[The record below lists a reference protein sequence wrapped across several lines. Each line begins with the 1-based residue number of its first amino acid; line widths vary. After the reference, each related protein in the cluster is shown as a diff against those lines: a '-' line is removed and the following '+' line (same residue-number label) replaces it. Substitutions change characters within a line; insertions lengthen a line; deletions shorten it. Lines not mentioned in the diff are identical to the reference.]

1 MSLVRGINYYRI
13 NKPITSSS
21 KFIYSLVLRCPQN
34 LNNNCVSVRY
44 ATTVSNNDYD
54 IDLITLKRKG
64 GNISES
70 TSNSSFGDSNS
81 NNAESAAFTALLKPS
96 GYDYFEEKFKKEL
109 QLLKDHLLRVNK
121 NVMDPDFDTNTI
133 DVEGILNRFKIVA
146 QYGKSFRQSKE
157 KLATVLLFI
166 TTMKRNPKYLQFF
179 IEDDLRK
186 DIVIPKKKAVALDK
200 ENFHITKDDGD
211 DDVISVINN
220 VGKAF
225 HASNT
230 KASHDD
236 GSVADKPT
244 ASNNLG
250 SFLKQTHS
258 LKSKAAVASSNKGDI
273 ETVTTDTDSVS
284 FNNSKSSVKHSD
296 SLKGFDDL
304 LSSITKGEINST
316 KDSTIATAQT
326 EHKSFYPSSA
336 SASASAS
343 ESALTSSASSSSPL
357 TPETIKSEIEIK
369 KQKSI
374 DHVTNSKADTNW
386 NINELEH
393 FLSDAKTYADNEK
406 ESIFKAQRAYEW
418 SRAQSSPNPRLLENR
433 NFFTPICYPTT
444 LIPINKGKIDDT
456 VSKYKIPQYDFL
468 FPKSLPFEKE
478 YLILSEDGQTVK
490 SRDSPFNSSFI
501 PNDMFTIFGELK
513 NPENYISKVNK
524 LQNKGW
530 KLISCSGN
538 ESKLLIFER
547 PYYIRRQIVYN
558 YLKSGFAV
566 VGLVFACIFAL
577 SMLIETDEIMALEEA
592 RRAVKAKRASTE
604 ESLN

>member
-1 MSLVRGINYYRI
+1 MSLVRRINYYRI

-21 KFIYSLVLRCPQN
+21 KIISSLVSRCPHN
-34 LNNNCVSVRY
+34 LNNNCVGFRY

-54 IDLITLKRKG
+54 IDLITLRRKDENLSG
-64 GNISES
+64 S
-70 TSNSSFGDSNS
+70 TSNSSSSHTIKNNS
-81 NNAESAAFTALLKPS
+81 ESAIFTSLSKPS

-121 NVMDPDFDTNTI
+121 NVLDPYFDINTI

-157 KLATVLLFI
+157 KLAPVLLFI
-166 TTMKRNPKYLQFF
+166 TTIKRNPKYLQFF
-179 IEDDLRK
+179 IEDELRK
-186 DIVIPKKKAVALDK
+186 DIVIPEKKAIALDK
-200 ENFHITKDDGD
+200 ENSDMIKDDD
-211 DDVISVINN
+211 KDNDVISVIN
-220 VGKAF
+220 
-225 HASNT
+225 T
-230 KASHDD
+230 SHDN
-236 GSVADKPT
+236 GSSTDKSAT
-244 ASNNLG
+244 SNKLG

-258 LKSKAAVASSNKGDI
+258 LKSKAEVTNGSKKDI
-273 ETVTTDTDSVS
+273 ETSASTFTDTV
-284 FNNSKSSVKHSD
+284 FNNTKSNSKHLD
-296 SLKGFDDL
+296 SLKDFDDL

-316 KDSTIATAQT
+316 KDSTVATAQS
-326 EHKSFYPSSA
+326 EPKSSSSA
-336 SASASAS
+336 SPSP
-343 ESALTSSASSSSPL
+343 SSPL
-357 TPETIKSEIEIK
+357 TPETIKNELEIK

-374 DHVTNSKADTNW
+374 DHVTTSKIDTNW

-393 FLSDAKTYADNEK
+393 FLSDAKTYADSEK

-433 NFFTPICYPTT
+433 NFFTPICYPST

-547 PYYIRRQIVYN
+547 PYYIKRQIIYN
-558 YLKSGFAV
+558 YFKSGFAV
-566 VGLVFACIFAL
+566 VGVLFACIFGL
-577 SMLIETDEIMALEEA
+577 SMLIETEEIMALEEA
-592 RRAVKAKRASTE
+592 RRALKAKTASAE
-604 ESLN
+604 DNSLK